1 MIQKKV
7 FGDLYNHKFDWL
19 PETIKKEIGHFSI
32 SRLEP
37 YVEGGPTSIPFKKR
51 DFYKI
56 MIVKGNSRVRFADK
70 KVSIKKRAL
79 AFLSPQIPYKWEHL
93 DRYREGTY
101 CIFTPQFFRNYRQ
114 FDQYEVFRLNGKHVF
129 ELNAEQY
136 DHLSGIFNRLEKEY
150 DSDYKYKF
158 DLIRN
163 LILEL
168 VHFGLKLEPSITE
181 DNLPMNASQR
191 ISVLFLNLL
200 EQQFQIEN
208 SNEVIAL
215 RSPSEFAERLNIHVN
230 HLNRSIKE
238 MLGKS
243 TSQIIKER
251 ILQESKIL
259 LKHTSW
265 NVSDIA
271 YSLGFTEATHFNNFF
286 KKNVEMNP
294 LKFRIN

>member
-1 MIQKKV
+1 MRTKES
-7 FGDLYNHKFDWL
+7 FRDLYHHKFDWL
-19 PETIKKEIGHFSI
+19 PDNIKKEIGHFNI
-32 SRLEP
+32 DRLDSH
-37 YVEGGPTSIPFKKR
+37 VEGDPTSIPFKKR

-56 MIVKGNSRVRFADK
+56 MLIKGKSRVRFAER
-70 KVSIKKRAL
+70 KVSIKKQAL
-79 AFLSPQIPYKWEHL
+79 TFLSPQIPNRWECL
-93 DRYREGTY
+93 DGHREGTY
-101 CIFTPQFFRNYRQ
+101 CIFTPRFFRNHYQ
-114 FDQYEVFRLNGKHVF
+114 FDQYEVFQLNGKHVF
-129 ELNAEQY
+129 ELNIEQY
-136 DHLSGIFNRLEKEY
+136 GHVLDIFNRLEKEY
-150 DSDYKYKF
+150 ESDYKYKY

-168 VHFGLKLEPSITE
+168 VHFGLKIEPSTAE
-181 DNLPMNASQR
+181 DRLPMNASQR

-200 EQQFQIEN
+200 EQQFQIDN
-208 SNEVIAL
+208 SNDIIAL

-238 MLGKS
+238 TLGKP

-259 LKHTSW
+259 LKNTSW

-294 LKFRIN
+294 LKFRSN